1 MPNLTIM
8 MSQMKVSKDPNL
20 TLTIPNIVSGLGIA
34 MYDPSKKIGGIVHS
48 ILPSCRSS
56 SDSNMLKYVDSSIT
70 LLVQEL
76 EKSGAARSNIQI
88 KLVGGAK
95 VLSAAGMP
103 MGEKNIEAA
112 KGAIARERLSV
123 KGLDIGGSVKR
134 TLTLNLASG
143 EVIVERFNNG
153 TKTI

>member
-1 MPNLTIM
+1 

-34 MYDPSKKIGGIVHS
+34 MYDSSKKVGGIVHS
-48 ILPSCRSS
+48 ILPRCRTS
-56 SDSNMLKYVDSSIT
+56 SDSNPLKYVDSSIT

-76 EKSGAARSNIQI
+76 EKNGAVRSQIHI

-95 VLSAAGMP
+95 ILSAAGMP

-112 KGAIARERLSV
+112 KGAITREKLSV
-123 KGLDIGGSVKR
+123 KGLDIGGNVKR
-134 TLTLNLASG
+134 TLTLNLANG
-143 EVIVERFNNG
+143 EVVVERFNEG
-153 TKTI
+153 TKII